1 MDDPRPPYSRPDES
15 RPGPPE
21 GPAPLP
27 VVPRFPESESW
38 SVPPPAPVLRTN
50 WPLHILLFAATVVST
65 TLTYALFSGSWR
77 DGALYSA
84 GVLAILLGHELG
96 HYLTARRYGVPAT
109 PPYFLPLP
117 LLSPFGT
124 MGAVIRMAT
133 LGADRRVLFDIAAA
147 GPVAGMVVALPVA
160 LAGLSLSR
168 IVTVAEL
175 DAGMTTLGT
184 SLLFQWC
191 SDLVVGRQ
199 PEGRDILL
207 HPLAYAGWA
216 GFFVTSFNLFPVGQF
231 DGGHVSYALFGRHS
245 RWLALAV
252 AAGLVGLTIFVNPSW
267 LLAAAIVVL
276 FGLRHPPTGDD
287 TVPIG
292 RARTILGIVL
302 LLLFILTF
310 TPRPFA

>member
-1 MDDPRPPYSRPDES
+1 MQE
-15 RPGPPE
+15 
-21 GPAPLP
+21 PLP
-27 VVPRFPESESW
+27 
-38 SVPPPAPVLRTN
+38 ALRPN
-50 WPLHILLFAATVVST
+50 WPLHIALFVATVAST
-65 TLTYALFSGSWR
+65 MLTYALMSRSWR

-84 GVLAILLGHELG
+84 GVLGILLAHELG
-96 HYLTARRYGVPAT
+96 HYLTARRYRVPAT

-147 GPVAGMVVALPVA
+147 GPVAGMVVALPVSLVG
-160 LAGLSLSR
+160 LALSR
-168 IVTVAEL
+168 VV
-175 DAGMTTLGT
+175 DAADVGADMRTLGT

-191 SDLVVGRQ
+191 SDVVVGRLPDGQ
-199 PEGRDILL
+199 DIVL

-231 DGGHVSYALFGRHS
+231 DGGHVSYALFGRRS

-252 AAGLVGLTIFVNPSW
+252 AAGLVGLTAFVNIAW
-267 LLAAAIVVL
+267 LFAAVIVVL

-292 RARTILGIVL
+292 RGRTILGVL
-302 LLLFILTF
+302 LLLLFVLTF
-310 TPRPFA
+310 TPRPFN

>member
-1 MDDPRPPYSRPDES
+1 MQE
-15 RPGPPE
+15 
-21 GPAPLP
+21 
-27 VVPRFPESESW
+27 
-38 SVPPPAPVLRTN
+38 PPPILRTN
-50 WPLHILLFAATVVST
+50 WPLHILLFIATVLST
-65 TLTYALFSGSWR
+65 AVTYALFSGSWR
-77 DGALYSA
+77 DGVLYSA
-84 GVLAILLGHELG
+84 GVIGILLAHELG

-133 LGADRRVLFDIAAA
+133 LGRDRRVLFDIAAA
-147 GPVAGMVVALPVA
+147 GPVAGMVVALPVS
-160 LAGLSLSR
+160 LIGLRLSR
-168 IVTVAEL
+168 IVDVSEMGT
-175 DAGMTTLGT
+175 DMTTLGT
-184 SLLFQWC
+184 SILFQWC
-191 SDLVVGRQ
+191 SDLVVGRLPDGQ
-199 PEGRDILL
+199 DIVL

-252 AAGLVGLTIFVNPSW
+252 AAGLVGLTIFVNLSW
-267 LLAAAIVVL
+267 FLAAVIVVL

-292 RARTILGIVL
+292 RGRTLLGIAL
-302 LLLFILTF
+302 LLLFVLTF

>member
-1 MDDPRPPYSRPDES
+1 MQE
-15 RPGPPE
+15 
-21 GPAPLP
+21 PLP
-27 VVPRFPESESW
+27 T
-38 SVPPPAPVLRTN
+38 LRTN
-50 WPLHILLFAATVVST
+50 WPLHILLFVATILST
-65 TLTYALFSGSWR
+65 AVTYALFSGSWR
-77 DGALYSA
+77 DGVLYSA
-84 GVLAILLGHELG
+84 GVIGILLAHELG

-133 LGADRRVLFDIAAA
+133 LGRDRRVLFDIAAA
-147 GPVAGMVVALPVA
+147 GPVAGMVVALPVSLIG
-160 LAGLSLSR
+160 LALSR
-168 IVTVAEL
+168 VVNMSEMGP
-175 DAGMTTLGT
+175 DMTTLGT

-191 SDLVVGRQ
+191 SDLVVGRL
-199 PEGRDILL
+199 PEGQDVVL

-252 AAGLVGLTIFVNPSW
+252 AAGLVGLTIFVNYSW
-267 LLAAAIVVL
+267 FLAAVIVVL

-292 RARTILGIVL
+292 RGRTLLGIVL
-302 LLLFILTF
+302 LLLFVLTF